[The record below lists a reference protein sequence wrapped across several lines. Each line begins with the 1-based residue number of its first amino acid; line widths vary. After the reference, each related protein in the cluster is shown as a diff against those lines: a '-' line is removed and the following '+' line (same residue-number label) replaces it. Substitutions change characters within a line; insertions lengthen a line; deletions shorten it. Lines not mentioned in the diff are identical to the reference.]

1 MLRNIKEREI
11 RNRSRIFFLQIESQ
25 DVVDFHTIGISAT
38 ISVLVQTA
46 MAPVGF
52 TVYYFET
59 SGYSGLTWLE

>member
-52 TVYYFET
+52 Y
-59 SGYSGLTWLE
+59 GILL

>member
-11 RNRSRIFFLQIESQ
+11 RNRSRIFFLPIESQ
-25 DVVDFHTIGISAT
+25 DVVDSHTIGIPAT

-52 TVYYFET
+52 Y
-59 SGYSGLTWLE
+59 GILL